1 LSGAETPRSNEADA
15 LGSPLFLLRDEPQL
29 FVAFLIAVIIGL
41 TLHEFSHAVV
51 ATLQGDPTARSQGRL
66 TLNPVVHLDPLGTI
80 AVLIAGFGW
89 ARPTPVT
96 PSRLRGRRLGM
107 VLVALAGP
115 AANFLIALISVIAL
129 RIVYPTTGVFFD
141 VDFSVKLL
149 YTLVGVNVLLG
160 VFNLLP
166 IPPLDGST
174 LLTVLLPPSR
184 QSIVQFLNQYGIFL
198 LLGLLILAPNLLNPV
213 FRAITDALYS
223 LVGLPV
229 S

>member
-174 LLTVLLPPSR
+174 LLSVLLPQSR
-184 QSIVQFLNQYGIFL
+184 QGVVQFLDQYGIFL
-198 LLGLLILAPNLLNPV
+198 LLGLLILAPNLLNPI
-213 FRAITDALYS
+213 FRAITDALYG